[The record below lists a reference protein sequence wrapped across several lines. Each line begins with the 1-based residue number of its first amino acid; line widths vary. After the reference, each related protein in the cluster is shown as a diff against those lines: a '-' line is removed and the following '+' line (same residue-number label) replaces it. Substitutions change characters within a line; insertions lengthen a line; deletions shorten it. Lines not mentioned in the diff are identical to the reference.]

1 MRQLASGQVSGASGA
16 KRDEN
21 LHRLSTVQRI
31 VAVAHQ
37 GAKQRLPWRTGRRL
51 SFGLDGENLWF
62 GEDRFAVRAPGESYP
77 AVVHAVVG
85 VEAHPADCLLFAFTQ
100 RMVRH
105 CPGGYHPGP
114 DPPHLRN
121 CDHPTPD
128 ANLACLRSSSPLKR
142 RGGFLV
148 AQVVIVAEDELALPF
163 QGDDGR
169 AVPHPDAAL
178 QPLSHI
184 QQSLAVS

>member
-77 AVVHAVVG
+77 AVVHAVVASKLIQLIASCSPSRSG
-85 VEAHPADCLLFAFTQ
+85 WFDTARVDIIPALIRHTCGTAITQ
-100 RMVRH
+100 RR
-105 CPGGYHPGP
+105 
-114 DPPHLRN
+114 
-121 CDHPTPD
+121 TPISPACAAARRSND
-128 ANLACLRSSSPLKR
+128 AAASSSR
-142 RGGFLV
+142 R
-148 AQVVIVAEDELALPF
+148 
-163 QGDDGR
+163 
-169 AVPHPDAAL
+169 
-178 QPLSHI
+178 
-184 QQSLAVS
+184 